1 MRARIEKVNVLGW
14 SKSYEFWEIW
24 VIILLDFLLVTGGTK
39 MWNLNE
45 QTSNKKCLMR
55 LD

>member
-39 MWNLNE
+39 MWNLNIDDIVGA
-45 QTSNKKCLMR
+45 QNMGSV
-55 LD
+55 